1 MTLISV
7 NHQRR
12 MIQAIYFELGALVL
26 LVAILFPLFNY
37 NLLELGVMGAV
48 FSLLTM
54 VILYFYN
61 LLFDQIL
68 LHQTGSM
75 RKSTKARV
83 VHALLFE
90 ASLLVL
96 FLPLIMW
103 WLDIDVLDALKI
115 EVVAATFM
123 VIYTFIFHWLV
134 ERYLFRPE
142 V

>member
-61 LLFDQIL
+61 LLFDQVL

-123 VIYTFIFHWLV
+123 VIYTFVFHWLV